1 MGTGYFLVRGD
12 KTTCGGKIIEGADD
26 HTIMGIPQARDM
38 DRVTC
43 GRYPG
48 MFIIVGGVPE
58 TDIHGRLMAGSL
70 DNQSSCPCKA
80 RFIASMMDD
89 TYETD
94 DGGSEPEQHAQSARK
109 NLTSG
114 NPDKKYSHQIK
125 LQHGENNVSV
135 QDIPYVFILN
145 NNMSLSGKTNQ
156 DGETERIYTDT
167 AQKVIALTGKL
178 ADSWLKR
185 GKNFGSL
192 KEIDNRKIELTTEEN
207 EPVKY
212 VNWINGRD
220 YIVIVAARTAVTNWI
235 GMEDSKGNQY
245 RFINC
250 GLEQLQ
256 QFPPASKQD
265 SSSQRIMVVF
275 SLGYTQKDIDR
286 INDYTKAHD
295 GRIIY
300 VKNKDELVSFLN
312 QRKEKGRVIK
322 ELVILCHGVIKTAS
336 YHYHHE
342 DKDIEKNGMFK
353 HEDIAAVHESV
364 FDYDAHV
371 TTYACRA
378 GISDGD
384 KDFSGKD
391 DAGQKDSPAQKMADN
406 WDVMVKA
413 FEMSSDYSLAYGTG
427 KEIKEAQEYGSV
439 VEKYKKDID
448 MYNKEKAKG
457 NTEVSPPVKPEGYDE
472 KSKRHA
478 DVTTRDKNE
487 KSGGGPIAP
496 NGAWHM
502 PRTGDSP
509 KGLKS
514 GLQDYQPEEWVQ

>member
-1 MGTGYFLVRGD
+1 MGRGYFLVRGD

-43 GRYPG
+43 GKHSG

-70 DNQSSCPCKA
+70 DSQSSCPCKA

-89 TYETD
+89 TYEVD
-94 DGGSEPEQHAQSARK
+94 DGGSEPEQKAQSAKK

-125 LQHGENNVSV
+125 LQCSENNVSV
-135 QDIPYVFILN
+135 QDVPYVFILSDN
-145 NNMSLSGKTNQ
+145 SSKSGKTNQ

-167 AQKVIALTGKL
+167 PEKVTALVGKL

-192 KEIDNRKIELTTEEN
+192 KEVDDRKIELTTEEN
-207 EPVKY
+207 EPVENI
-212 VNWINGRD
+212 NWINGHD
-220 YIVIVAARTAVTNWI
+220 YIAIVAARTAVKNWL
-235 GMEDSKGNQY
+235 GMDDSKGNQY
-245 RFINC
+245 RFVNC

-256 QFPPASKQD
+256 LFPPASKQN

-286 INDYTKAHD
+286 INDYTKAHG

-342 DKDIEKNGMFK
+342 DKDIEKKGMFK

-391 DAGQKDSPAQKMADN
+391 NAGQKDSPAQKMADC
-406 WDVMVKA
+406 WDVRVKA
-413 FEMSSDYSLAYGTG
+413 FEMRSDYSKVYGTG
-427 KEIKEAQEYGSV
+427 TEIKEAQKYGDV
-439 VEKYKKDID
+439 VGKYEND
-448 MYNKEKAKG
+448 MEIYKQEKAKG
-457 NTEVSPPVKPEGYDE
+457 NNEMSPPEKPEGYDE
-472 KSKRHA
+472 KSKRYI
-478 DVTTRDKNE
+478 DVSTRDKNE
-487 KSGGGPIAP
+487 NDGGGPIAP

-502 PRTGDSP
+502 PETGESP

-514 GLQDYQPEEWVQ
+514 GLQDYQPAEWVQ

>member
-1 MGTGYFLVRGD
+1 
-12 KTTCGGKIIEGADD
+12 
-26 HTIMGIPQARDM
+26 M

-70 DNQSSCPCKA
+70 DSQSSCPCKA

-342 DKDIEKNGMFK
+342 DKDIEKMECLNMKILQQFTSQFL
-353 HEDIAAVHESV
+353 I
-364 FDYDAHV
+364 
-371 TTYACRA
+371 
-378 GISDGD
+378 
-384 KDFSGKD
+384 
-391 DAGQKDSPAQKMADN
+391 M
-406 WDVMVKA
+406 
-413 FEMSSDYSLAYGTG
+413 
-427 KEIKEAQEYGSV
+427 
-439 VEKYKKDID
+439 
-448 MYNKEKAKG
+448 
-457 NTEVSPPVKPEGYDE
+457 
-472 KSKRHA
+472 
-478 DVTTRDKNE
+478 
-487 KSGGGPIAP
+487 
-496 NGAWHM
+496 M
-502 PRTGDSP
+502 PM
-509 KGLKS
+509 
-514 GLQDYQPEEWVQ
+514 